1 MITASINKNLTP
13 LVCLIFARAKPTIIG
28 GDWNGKNIVE
38 NATSKANEGKNISFE
53 MIQGYT
59 ELLENI
65 EKQSQTINEIA
76 NLERRGKELQKRVE
90 DLRHCDDYYSK
101 ALKKSNNWF

>member
-1 MITASINKNLTP
+1 
-13 LVCLIFARAKPTIIG
+13 
-28 GDWNGKNIVE
+28 
-38 NATSKANEGKNISFE
+38 

-76 NLERRGKELQKRVE
+76 TAKKDNKLELHR
-90 DLRHCDDYYSK
+90 
-101 ALKKSNNWF
+101 